1 MDNSNYLYLQML
13 KHSFFLLI
21 GMQSQEISL
30 NGQSIIDVVMKE
42 ITLKLDDIV
51 VIGYGIIRKQ
61 DLTGSVGLVPVK
73 DLAKAPVSSF
83 AEALAGRVAGVQ
95 VNSNDGQ
102 PGGGINIIIRV
113 SAR

>member
-1 MDNSNYLYLQML
+1 
-13 KHSFFLLI
+13 
-21 GMQSQEISL
+21 
-30 NGQSIIDVVMKE
+30 MKE

-83 AEALAGRVAGVQ
+83 AEALAGRLWPVFRLIQ
-95 VNSNDGQ
+95 MM
-102 PGGGINIIIRV
+102 V
-113 SAR
+113 SLAAELISSSGCRLANAKHVPFICY